1 MPLIR
6 DEARS
11 PESCFPAGTSPSEP
25 RPEGV
30 GGIGFRQMITGPLTS
45 CAARCCLPG
54 AVLSMAL
61 LMGCTPA
68 VKPVEFFTP
77 DAATTATVQ
86 GNVTFTGKKPLAKVI
101 NMDAEEA
108 CQKLHLAPVFD
119 EVAVVGKNQALA
131 NAFVYIKSGLEGKTF
146 VPPQTAVELR
156 QQGCQFVPRVV
167 ALRKGQTLAVKNSD
181 PVSHNIHPQPLNNR
195 EWNQQQSPG
204 APDLERRF
212 GFPEVMIPVKCNV
225 HAWMK
230 SYIAVMEH
238 PYFAVTASDGAFR
251 FEGLPPGNYVVA
263 AWHEKFGELTQ
274 PLAVTAKSEGKVAFA
289 YR

>member
-1 MPLIR
+1 MKL
-6 DEARS
+6 AVVGCALMLAS
-11 PESCFPAGTSPSEP
+11 CTKAPEK
-25 RPEGV
+25 
-30 GGIGFRQMITGPLTS
+30 
-45 CAARCCLPG
+45 
-54 AVLSMAL
+54 
-61 LMGCTPA
+61 PA
-68 VKPVEFFTP
+68 VKTVEFFTP
-77 DAATTATVQ
+77 DPATV
-86 GNVTFTGKKPLAKVI
+86 GTVRGTVSFTGTVPKGKVI

-108 CQKLHLAPVFD
+108 CQKLHPTPVLD
-119 EVAVVGKNQALA
+119 QVVVTGKGDGLA

-146 VPPQTAVELR
+146 APPPNAVELK

-167 ALRKGQTLAVKNSD
+167 ALRKGQKLAVKNSD
-181 PVSHNIHPQPLNNR
+181 PVSHNIHPQPQNNR

-238 PYFAVTASDGAFR
+238 PYFAVTARDGAFR
-251 FEGLPPGNYVVA
+251 FESLPPGNYVVA
-263 AWHEKFGELTQ
+263 VWHEKFGELTQ
-274 PLAVTAKSEGKVAFA
+274 PLAVTAKSEGKVTFA